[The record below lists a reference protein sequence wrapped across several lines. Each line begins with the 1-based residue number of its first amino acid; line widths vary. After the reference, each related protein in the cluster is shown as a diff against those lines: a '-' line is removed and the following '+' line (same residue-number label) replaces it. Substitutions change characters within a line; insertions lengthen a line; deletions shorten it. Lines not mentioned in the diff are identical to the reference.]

1 MTIGGSIL
9 LIVAGAILRYAIT
22 WSPNYVDLRLVGLIL
37 MIAGAAGLIIAL
49 TLLFMRRRGS
59 RPRTEVYEERRYTE
73 PGRPYDDPQGRYD
86 QPQGR
91 YDQPQRPYDDPQ
103 RPYDDPQRRYD
114 DPQRRYDQPQGN
126 YDQPQ
131 ATYDQPPGRYDEPTR
146 PYGEPERYDER
157 RYSDPPA

>member
-73 PGRPYDDPQGRYD
+73 PGRPYDDPQRRYD

-91 YDQPQRPYDDPQ
+91 YGETQRPYDDPE
-103 RPYDDPQRRYD
+103 RRYD
-114 DPQRRYDQPQGN
+114 EPQRRYDQPQGT

-131 ATYDQPPGRYDEPTR
+131 GNYDEPTR
-146 PYGEPERYDER
+146 PYGEPEPYDER

>member
-73 PGRPYDDPQGRYD
+73 PGRPYDDPQRRYD

-91 YDQPQRPYDDPQ
+91 YDDPAAPVRRPSAPLR
-103 RPYDDPQRRYD
+103 RPCCAAMTSRRATTTS
-114 DPQRRYDQPQGN
+114 RR
-126 YDQPQ
+126 
-131 ATYDQPPGRYDEPTR
+131 ATMTSRGAATMSRRGPTVSQIATTSGATPIPR
-146 PYGEPERYDER
+146 PDR
-157 RYSDPPA
+157 

>member
-73 PGRPYDDPQGRYD
+73 PGRPYDDPQRRYD

-91 YDQPQRPYDDPQ
+91 YDDPQ

-126 YDQPQ
+126 YDRRR
-131 ATYDQPPGRYDEPTR
+131 ATTTSRRAPMTSLRAGYDEPTR

>member
-22 WSPNYVDLRLVGLIL
+22 WSPNYVDLRLIGLIL

-49 TLLFMRRRGS
+49 TLLFVRRRGS
-59 RPRTEVYEERRYTE
+59 TPRTEVYEERRYTE
-73 PGRPYDDPQGRYD
+73 PGRPYDEPARRYD
-86 QPQGR
+86 QPQAR
-91 YDQPQRPYDDPQ
+91 YGEPARPYDE
-103 RPYDDPQRRYD
+103 
-114 DPQRRYDQPQGN
+114 PQRRYDQPQGN

-131 ATYDQPPGRYDEPTR
+131 GRDDEPTR
-146 PYGEPERYDER
+146 PYGDPGSYDER